1 MLKVSPNDVK
11 CAIYVCI
18 NYTSL
23 KWSLLK
29 STNVSEMQRIKM
41 YTTKSLC
48 DENSKALAPITR
60 YARVFTEQDTK
71 FARSYGT
78 VLCVVLLFEV
88 K

>member
-1 MLKVSPNDVK
+1 
-11 CAIYVCI
+11 
-18 NYTSL
+18 
-23 KWSLLK
+23 
-29 STNVSEMQRIKM
+29 M

-60 YARVFTEQDTK
+60 YTRVFTEQDTK